1 MPDLLGFFLAHPFW
15 GWLSVGVVLLVGEAA
30 SGAGWLL
37 CPAVAAG
44 LTSVVFLTDRI
55 PQPAVQAGLF
65 AGLTL
70 LAVLSARPWLA
81 RPSGV
86 DLIDRARGVVGRTG
100 EARADFVAG
109 HGRVFV
115 DGAEWLAELEGGGE
129 LAAGA
134 PVRVVRAQGARLI
147 VGPA

>member
-1 MPDLLGFFLAHPFW
+1 VTDLLGHFSAHPFW
-15 GWLSVGVVLLVGEAA
+15 GWLSVGVVLLVAEAA
-30 SGAGWLL
+30 TGAGWLL
-37 CPAVAAG
+37 WPAVSAG
-44 LTSVVFLTDRI
+44 LTGVVVLTGVL

-70 LAVLSARPWLA
+70 LTALIARPWQS
-81 RPSGV
+81 RPPRTDV
-86 DLIDRARGVVGRTG
+86 NDRARLVVGQTG

-109 HGRVFV
+109 HGRVVV